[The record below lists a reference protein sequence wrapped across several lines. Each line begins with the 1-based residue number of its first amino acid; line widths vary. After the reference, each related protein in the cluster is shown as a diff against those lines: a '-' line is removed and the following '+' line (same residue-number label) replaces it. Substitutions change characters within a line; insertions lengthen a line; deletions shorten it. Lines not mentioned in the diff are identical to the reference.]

1 MNEQE
6 IEAKFYVNNLS
17 KIEARLQELEAR
29 LLQARVHEKNLRFD
43 TPDQSLREDG
53 RVLRLRQ
60 DDAARM
66 TYKGPSEKSEGVM
79 SRAEIEF
86 IVEDFEKAK
95 QFLEALEY
103 RLVIFYEK
111 YRTTYELDNAHIML
125 DELPYG
131 NFVEIEGRDSV
142 SIRAMAEKLHIKWEP
157 IATSYHGLFERV
169 CGSRKPD
176 PSLLT
181 FAAFGESKPGPEE
194 LGVIAA
200 D

>member
-1 MNEQE
+1 MNGQE

-17 KIEARLQELEAR
+17 KIEVRLQELEAR
-29 LLQARVHEKNLRFD
+29 LIQARVHEKNLRFD
-43 TPDQSLREDG
+43 TPDQSLRKEG

-60 DDAARM
+60 DDAVRM
-66 TYKGPSEKSEGVM
+66 TYKGLSEKCEGVM

-95 QFLEALEY
+95 QFLESLGY
-103 RLVIFYEK
+103 KLVIFYEK
-111 YRTTYELDNAHIML
+111 YRTTYELDNTHIML

-131 NFVEIEGRDSV
+131 NFIEIEGRDSA
-142 SIRAMAEKLHIKWEP
+142 SIHTMAEKLHIKWEP

-169 CGSRKPD
+169 CGPRKLD

-181 FAAFGESKPGPEE
+181 FTAFSTSKPGPEE

>member
-1 MNEQE
+1 MDGQE
-6 IEAKFYVNNLS
+6 IEAKFYINNLP
-17 KIEARLQELEAR
+17 KIEARLQELEAH
-29 LLQARVHEKNLRFD
+29 LIQIRVHEKNLRFD
-43 TPDQSLREDG
+43 TPAQSLRKEG

-66 TYKGPSEKSEGVM
+66 IYKGPSEKNEGVL
-79 SRAEIEF
+79 SRAEVEF

-95 QFLEALEY
+95 QFLESLGY
-103 RLVIFYEK
+103 KPVIFYEK
-111 YRTTYELDNAHIML
+111 YRTTYEVDNTHIML

-131 NFVEIEGRDSV
+131 NFVEIEGRNNAN
-142 SIRAMAEKLHIKWEP
+142 IRAMAEKLRIRWEP

-169 CGSRKPD
+169 CGPRKLD

-181 FAAFGESKPGPEE
+181 FAAFGESRPSPKD
-194 LGVIAA
+194 LGVVAA

>member
-1 MNEQE
+1 MDGQE
-6 IEAKFYVNNLS
+6 IEAKFYINNLP
-17 KIEARLQELEAR
+17 KIEARLQELEAH
-29 LLQARVHEKNLRFD
+29 LIQIRVHEKNLRFD
-43 TPDQSLREDG
+43 TPDQGLRKAG

-86 IVEDFEKAK
+86 VVEDFEKAK
-95 QFLEALEY
+95 QFLESLGY
-103 RLVIFYEK
+103 KLVIFYEK
-111 YRTTYELDNAHIML
+111 YRTTYELDNTHVML

-131 NFVEIEGRDSV
+131 NFVEIEGRGSA
-142 SIRAMAEKLHIKWEP
+142 SIRAMAEKLRIRWEP

-169 CGSRKPD
+169 CGTRKLD

-181 FAAFGESKPGPEE
+181 FTAFGESRPSPEE
-194 LGVIAA
+194 LGVAAA